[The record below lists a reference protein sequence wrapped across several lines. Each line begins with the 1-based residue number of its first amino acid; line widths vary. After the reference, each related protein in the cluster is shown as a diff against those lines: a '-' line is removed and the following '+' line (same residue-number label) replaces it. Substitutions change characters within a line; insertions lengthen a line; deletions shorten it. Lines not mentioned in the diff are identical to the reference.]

1 MATPP
6 PTNADGSIKYWVSST
21 SYELADKIEYNGA
34 EYQSK
39 VTGNLGVLPTDTS
52 KWSYIRDLIYAKYTG
67 RSGVRFKWK
76 HAASEETRIDPA
88 VTNIIDTFVLT
99 NTYNT
104 EFRNWLKN
112 DRRAKYKPLP
122 HTTEDLKTMFIALE
136 DAKTSSDTIIYKSCE
151 YKILFGTEADY
162 ALQAKFKVVKNPIT
176 NLTDNEIKATIVD
189 YVDDYFEPDNWD
201 FGETFYF
208 TALAAFIHRNMIGI
222 ISSLVIVPTNAD
234 SRFGNMF
241 QVTPNAHEL
250 FVSAAKVSDVDIVD
264 SYTET
269 NMRIA
274 AGLVETPTATTS
286 ITGVATG
293 TGSSS
298 SSGGSNYY

>member
-1 MATPP
+1 M
-6 PTNADGSIKYWVSST
+6 KR
-21 SYELADKIEYNGA
+21 
-34 EYQSK
+34 YQ
-39 VTGNLGVLPTDTS
+39 DQ
-52 KWSYIRDLIYAKYTG
+52 I
-67 RSGVRFKWK
+67 
-76 HAASEETRIDPA
+76 
-88 VTNIIDTFVLT
+88 
-99 NTYNT
+99 
-104 EFRNWLKN
+104 
-112 DRRAKYKPLP
+112 
-122 HTTEDLKTMFIALE
+122 
-136 DAKTSSDTIIYKSCE
+136 DTIIYKSCE

-208 TALAAFIHRNMIGI
+208 TELAAFIHRNMIGI